1 MNEGFNV
8 PDFIWSKCLRQKGLI
23 KWEGRAERF
32 RGQYWSKYS
41 ASCVCGIQQITDWYS
56 NILAAD
62 SFNTGHDSCHVILTI
77 DHTLIWKINT
87 TTDVLSLNCI
97 HYCTIFYIGNMF
109 LLKQQVYMKIKFKPL
124 QILKCKQVRQAW
136 SMYKMYKIW
145 WRIKLIRSISY
156 LSWTMIQIHISLIS
170 NSGG

>member
-23 KWEGRAERF
+23 KWKGRAERF

-62 SFNTGHDSCHVILTI
+62 SFNTGHDSCHVPLTI

-87 TTDVLSLNCI
+87 TTDILSLNCI
-97 HYCTIFYIGNMF
+97 HSCTIFYIKNMF
-109 LLKQQVYMKIKFKPL
+109 LQVYMKIKFKPL

-136 SMYKMYKIW
+136 SMYEMYKIW
-145 WRIKLIRSISY
+145 WRIKLIRCISY
-156 LSWTMIQIHISLIS
+156 LSWTMIQVHISLIS
-170 NSGG
+170 NTGG